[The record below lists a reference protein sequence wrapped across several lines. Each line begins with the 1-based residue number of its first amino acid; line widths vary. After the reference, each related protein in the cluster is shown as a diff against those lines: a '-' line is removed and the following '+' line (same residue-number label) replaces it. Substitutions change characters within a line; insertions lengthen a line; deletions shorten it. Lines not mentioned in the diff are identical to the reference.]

1 MAVDRLTYSFV
12 FMLALLA
19 MMATGAP
26 AQTVQTMTEN
36 AALLPLSDDTLGI
49 KSIKRTMPDRMSMDS
64 TYMEITAA
72 TTIEKPDSTIPGAA
86 AKQSARKKI
95 GIRKPDPSTATW
107 IALAIPGGG
116 QIYNRK
122 FWKLPIVYG
131 GFVGC
136 LYAYNWNGQM
146 YKDYRQ
152 AYLDIMDS
160 DPNTDSFKDFFRPG
174 YDYEANKEYLK
185 DVFKKRKD
193 RYRRW
198 RDLSI
203 FSFIGVYAL
212 SVIDAY
218 VDAQLSNFDI
228 SEDINVSI
236 EPQIIDGRQMLGKDY
251 YGFNCNIR
259 F

>member
-1 MAVDRLTYSFV
+1 MTYKPTLLVTILFV
-12 FMLALLA
+12 
-19 MMATGAP
+19 MATGLH
-26 AQTVQTMTEN
+26 AQVTEARMEIARSAEAVN
-36 AALLPLSDDTLGI
+36 DTLGFT
-49 KSIKRTMPDRMSMDS
+49 RHEAYLPDIQAMDS
-64 TYMEITAA
+64 TYNEITIA
-72 TTIEKPDSTIPGAA
+72 TTANDSTIAV
-86 AKQSARKKI
+86 KKKKDAT
-95 GIRKPDPSTATW
+95 GGLKIRKPDPSTATW
-107 IALAIPGGG
+107 LALVFPGGG

-160 DPNTDSFKDFFRPG
+160 DPNTDSYKDFFRPG
-174 YDYEANKEYLK
+174 YDFDTNREYLTE
-185 DVFKKRKD
+185 VFKKRKD

-218 VDAQLSNFDI
+218 VDAQLSHFDI
-228 SEDINVSI
+228 SDDIHLSI
-236 EPQIIDGRQMLGKDY
+236 EPEIINSRQMLDKDY
-251 YGFNCNIR
+251 YGLNLNIS

>member
-1 MAVDRLTYSFV
+1 MLIIACVAAPATAQVIGTVSSPDSDKATATYTFPDSATIDSIYRTLTPETYTLSPENSRV
-12 FMLALLA
+12 AMKRNGGAPIKEITVHRPDPEKATWLAL
-19 MMATGAP
+19 
-26 AQTVQTMTEN
+26 
-36 AALLPLSDDTLGI
+36 I
-49 KSIKRTMPDRMSMDS
+49 
-64 TYMEITAA
+64 
-72 TTIEKPDSTIPGAA
+72 
-86 AKQSARKKI
+86 
-95 GIRKPDPSTATW
+95 
-107 IALAIPGGG
+107 IPGGG

-122 FWKLPIVYG
+122 YWKLPIVYG

-174 YDYEANKEYLK
+174 YNFEANKEYLK
-185 DVFKKRKD
+185 SVFKKRKD

-203 FSFIGVYAL
+203 FSFIGVYAI

-218 VDAQLSNFDI
+218 VDAQLSGFDI
-228 SEDINVSI
+228 TEDINLSI
-236 EPQIIDGRQMLGKDY
+236 EPQRIRGNGEFLQEDY
-251 YGFNCNIR
+251 YGLNFNIT

>member
-1 MAVDRLTYSFV
+1 MLIIACVAAPATAQVIGTVSSPDSDKATATYTFPDSATIDSIYRTLTPETYTLSPENSRV
-12 FMLALLA
+12 AMKRNGSAPIKEITVRRPDPEKATWLAL
-19 MMATGAP
+19 
-26 AQTVQTMTEN
+26 
-36 AALLPLSDDTLGI
+36 I
-49 KSIKRTMPDRMSMDS
+49 
-64 TYMEITAA
+64 
-72 TTIEKPDSTIPGAA
+72 
-86 AKQSARKKI
+86 
-95 GIRKPDPSTATW
+95 
-107 IALAIPGGG
+107 IPGGG

-122 FWKLPIVYG
+122 YWKLPIVYG

-174 YDYEANKEYLK
+174 YNFEANKEYLK
-185 DVFKKRKD
+185 SVFKKRKD

-203 FSFIGVYAL
+203 FSFIGVYAI

-218 VDAQLSNFDI
+218 VDAQLAGFDI
-228 SEDINVSI
+228 TEDINLSI
-236 EPQIIDGRQMLGKDY
+236 EPKRIRGNGEFLQEDY
-251 YGFNCNIR
+251 YGLNFNIT

>member
-1 MAVDRLTYSFV
+1 
-12 FMLALLA
+12 MLASNAIAQRPYTL
-19 MMATGAP
+19 TGDTAQIAISKETLEIKQP
-26 AQTVQTMTEN
+26 A
-36 AALLPLSDDTLGI
+36 I
-49 KSIKRTMPDRMSMDS
+49 IPDKELMDS
-64 TYMEITAA
+64 SYREITAA
-72 TTIEKPDSTIPGAA
+72 TAITPPDSITPATT
-86 AKQSARKKI
+86 AKSKEIK
-95 GIRKPDPSTATW
+95 IRKADPATATW

-174 YDYEANKEYLK
+174 YDFEANKEYLK

-228 SEDINVSI
+228 SEDINMSI
-236 EPQIIDGRQMLGKDY
+236 EPQIIDSRQMFGKDY